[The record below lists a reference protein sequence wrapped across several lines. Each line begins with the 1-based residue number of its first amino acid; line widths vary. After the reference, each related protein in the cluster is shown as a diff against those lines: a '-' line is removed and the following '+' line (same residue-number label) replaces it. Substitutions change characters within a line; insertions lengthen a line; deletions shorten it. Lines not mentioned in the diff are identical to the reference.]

1 MSHDTSMALPVS
13 GHDSSRPSRVCQI
26 GPDKVATIDFRA
38 LQTPWRGLSTELT
51 GIFDPSVRVYGLQD
65 PSIGLTVQIKPVGVD
80 VGFESC
86 VVRDRVVHP
95 PLRDTKEPSMGS
107 MPIEPEAF
115 AEQVA
120 KLIERMQPGFKI
132 DRVNAQELL
141 VNGRRLDL
149 ENLFRMVAHEPDRGT
164 DIVEHFLDQLF
175 AGESMEVADESFDQV
190 KARIMPRIQPVSI
203 FEHLS
208 EELVAHVPFVNN
220 TVIVFVLDMPHM
232 TVSITT
238 EQVVRWGITID
249 ELEDIARENL
259 DLYAPELEMQVI
271 ESAEGGRAVIVAE
284 QDGYD
289 AARLLMSDL
298 HAKLAHQL
306 GADFYV
312 ATPAR
317 DMFIALSCEPVDF
330 VDRLRKRVAEDF
342 SRLPYPIT
350 QDLFLVTQDGVA
362 GTTWMNKA
370 A

>member
-1 MSHDTSMALPVS
+1 
-13 GHDSSRPSRVCQI
+13 
-26 GPDKVATIDFRA
+26 
-38 LQTPWRGLSTELT
+38 
-51 GIFDPSVRVYGLQD
+51 
-65 PSIGLTVQIKPVGVD
+65 
-80 VGFESC
+80 
-86 VVRDRVVHP
+86 
-95 PLRDTKEPSMGS
+95 MGS
-107 MPIEPEAF
+107 MPKEPEAF

-120 KLIERMQPGFKI
+120 RLIQRMQPGFRI

-149 ENLFRMVAHEPDRGT
+149 ENLFRMVAHEPERGT

-208 EELVAHVPFVNN
+208 EELVAHAPFVND

-232 TVSITT
+232 TVSSTT
-238 EQVVRWGITID
+238 EQIIRWGID
-249 ELEDIARENL
+249 VEELEEIARENL
-259 DLYAPELEMQVI
+259 ELYAPDLEMQVI

-289 AARLLMSDL
+289 AARLLLGDL
-298 HAKLAHQL
+298 HPKLALQL
-306 GADFYV
+306 GPDFFV

-317 DMFIALSCEPVDF
+317 DMFIALSCEPTDF
-330 VDRLRKRVAEDF
+330 VDRLRKRVSEDF

-350 QDLFLVTQDGVA
+350 QDLFLVTRDGVA
-362 GTTWMNKA
+362 GTTWMRDA

>member
-1 MSHDTSMALPVS
+1 
-13 GHDSSRPSRVCQI
+13 
-26 GPDKVATIDFRA
+26 
-38 LQTPWRGLSTELT
+38 
-51 GIFDPSVRVYGLQD
+51 
-65 PSIGLTVQIKPVGVD
+65 
-80 VGFESC
+80 
-86 VVRDRVVHP
+86 
-95 PLRDTKEPSMGS
+95 MGT
-107 MPIEPEAF
+107 MPKEPEAF

-120 KLIERMQPGFKI
+120 KLIEQMQPGYEI

-149 ENLFRMVAHEPDRGT
+149 ENLFRMVAHEPHRGT

-175 AGESMEVADESFDQV
+175 AGEQMEMAEESFDQV
-190 KARIMPRIQPVSI
+190 KARVMPRIQPMSI

-208 EELVAHVPFVNN
+208 EELVAHVPFVND

-238 EQVVRWGITID
+238 EQVIKWGITVED
-249 ELEDIARENL
+249 LEDLARENL

-271 ESAEGGRAVIVAE
+271 ESAEGGKAVIVAE

-289 AARLLMSDL
+289 AARLLMGDL
-298 HAKLAHQL
+298 HAKLAGHL
-306 GADFYV
+306 GPDFFV

-317 DMFIALSCEPVDF
+317 DMFIALSCEPAEF
-330 VDRLRKRVAEDF
+330 VDRLRARVAEDF

-362 GTTWMNKA
+362 GTSWMWKA

>member
-1 MSHDTSMALPVS
+1 
-13 GHDSSRPSRVCQI
+13 
-26 GPDKVATIDFRA
+26 
-38 LQTPWRGLSTELT
+38 
-51 GIFDPSVRVYGLQD
+51 
-65 PSIGLTVQIKPVGVD
+65 
-80 VGFESC
+80 
-86 VVRDRVVHP
+86 
-95 PLRDTKEPSMGS
+95 MGS

-120 KLIERMQPGFKI
+120 RLIQRMQPGFKI

-208 EELVAHVPFVNN
+208 EELVAHVPFVND
-220 TVIVFVLDMPHM
+220 TVVVFVLDMPHM

-238 EQVVRWGITID
+238 EQIIRWGMGVD
-249 ELEDIARENL
+249 ELEEIARDNL
-259 DLYAPELEMQVI
+259 ELYAPELEMQVI

-289 AARLLMSDL
+289 AARLLLGDL
-298 HAKLAHQL
+298 HCKLAPQL
-306 GADFYV
+306 GADFFV

-317 DMFIALSCEPVDF
+317 DMFIALSCEPGEF
-330 VDRLRKRVAEDF
+330 VDRLRRRVGEDF

-362 GTTWMNKA
+362 GTTWMREA

>member
-1 MSHDTSMALPVS
+1 
-13 GHDSSRPSRVCQI
+13 
-26 GPDKVATIDFRA
+26 
-38 LQTPWRGLSTELT
+38 
-51 GIFDPSVRVYGLQD
+51 
-65 PSIGLTVQIKPVGVD
+65 
-80 VGFESC
+80 
-86 VVRDRVVHP
+86 
-95 PLRDTKEPSMGS
+95 MGA
-107 MPIEPEAF
+107 MPKEPEAF

-120 KLIERMQPGFKI
+120 RLIEQMQPGFQI

-149 ENLFRMVAHEPDRGT
+149 ENLLRMVAHEPDRGT

-175 AGESMEVADESFDQV
+175 AGEQIEIAEDSFDQV
-190 KARIMPRIQPVSI
+190 KAKVMPRIQPISI

-208 EELVAHVPFVNN
+208 EELVAHVPYVND

-238 EQVVRWGITID
+238 EQVIKWGITID
-249 ELEDIARENL
+249 DLEEIARDNL
-259 DLYAPELEMQVI
+259 DIYAPELEMQVI
-271 ESAEGGRAVIVAE
+271 ESAEGGKAVIVAE

-289 AARLLMSDL
+289 AARLLLGDL
-298 HAKLAHQL
+298 HMKLAAQL
-306 GADFYV
+306 GPDFYV

-317 DMFIALSCEPVDF
+317 DMFIALSCEPVEF
-330 VDRLRKRVAEDF
+330 VDRLRSRVAEDF

-362 GTTWMNKA
+362 GTSWMRNA

>member
-1 MSHDTSMALPVS
+1 
-13 GHDSSRPSRVCQI
+13 
-26 GPDKVATIDFRA
+26 
-38 LQTPWRGLSTELT
+38 
-51 GIFDPSVRVYGLQD
+51 
-65 PSIGLTVQIKPVGVD
+65 
-80 VGFESC
+80 
-86 VVRDRVVHP
+86 
-95 PLRDTKEPSMGS
+95 MGA

-120 KLIERMQPGFKI
+120 KLIQRMQPGFKI
-132 DRVNAQELL
+132 DRINAQELL

-149 ENLFRMVAHEPDRGT
+149 ENLFRMVAHEPERGT

-175 AGESMEVADESFDQV
+175 AGESMEVADETFDQV
-190 KARIMPRIQPVSI
+190 KARIMPRIQPMSI

-208 EELVAHVPFVNN
+208 KELVAHVPFVNN
-220 TVIVFVLDMPHM
+220 TVVVFVLDMPHM

-238 EQVVRWGITID
+238 EQVIRWGITID
-249 ELEDIARENL
+249 EVEEIARENL

-289 AARLLMSDL
+289 AARLLLGDL
-298 HAKLAHQL
+298 HAKLAAQL
-306 GADFYV
+306 GADFFV

-317 DMFIALSCEPVDF
+317 DMFIALSCEPTDF

-362 GTTWMNKA
+362 GTTWMHKA

>member
-1 MSHDTSMALPVS
+1 
-13 GHDSSRPSRVCQI
+13 
-26 GPDKVATIDFRA
+26 
-38 LQTPWRGLSTELT
+38 
-51 GIFDPSVRVYGLQD
+51 
-65 PSIGLTVQIKPVGVD
+65 
-80 VGFESC
+80 
-86 VVRDRVVHP
+86 
-95 PLRDTKEPSMGS
+95 MGT
-107 MPIEPEAF
+107 MPKEPEAF

-120 KLIERMQPGFKI
+120 KLIEQMQPGFQI

-175 AGESMEVADESFDQV
+175 AGERMELSEESFDQV
-190 KARIMPRIQPVSI
+190 KARVMPRIQPISI

-208 EELVAHVPFVNN
+208 EELVAHIPYVND

-238 EQVVRWGITID
+238 EQVIKWGISID
-249 ELEDIARENL
+249 DLEELARENL
-259 DLYAPELEMQVI
+259 DIYAPELEMQVI
-271 ESAEGGRAVIVAE
+271 ESAEGGKAVIVAE

-289 AARLLMSDL
+289 AARLLLGDL
-298 HAKLAHQL
+298 HMKLAAQL

-317 DMFIALSCEPVDF
+317 DMFIALSCEPTSF

-350 QDLFLVTQDGVA
+350 QDLFLVTQDGIA
-362 GTTWMNKA
+362 GTTWMHDA